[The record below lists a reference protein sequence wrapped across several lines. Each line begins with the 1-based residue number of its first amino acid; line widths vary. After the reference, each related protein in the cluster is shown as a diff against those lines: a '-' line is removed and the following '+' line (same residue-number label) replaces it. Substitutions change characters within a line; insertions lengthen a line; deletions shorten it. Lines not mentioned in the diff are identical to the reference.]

1 MGQAGRKAAE
11 KGGKT
16 VKIASKKVRGVFEK
30 APGSK
35 IWWICYFDGDGRK
48 RREKVGRKSD
58 AIDLYRKRKMEAL
71 QGKKLP
77 EKLRAPKVSFAE
89 LAKDAL
95 EYSEAHKLSYAD
107 DKVRMAKLKDW
118 IGQRPADSLSSQ
130 EIEHWLVAKAAGLK
144 PATLNRYRAL
154 LSLTYRLGMQNGKVV
169 TNPARLV
176 RQRKEENGRVRFLSP
191 EEEQTLRAVIQ
202 NDYLPHE
209 SELDLALNTGLR
221 RGEQYG
227 LTWDCVDFERRQLT
241 VARSK
246 NGETRHVP
254 LNDAAINALRSLETS
269 RNGNPYVFLA
279 TDGTRLCSSRFWFD
293 AAVADAKLADFSW
306 HCLRHTFASRL
317 VMKGVDLR
325 TVQELMGHKTIQ
337 MTVRYAHLA
346 PQHRLAAVQRLCDTE
361 AVRMTASDT
370 RTDTGQTTPVA
381 AKPVIA
387 TQAIELSVVA

>member
-1 MGQAGRKAAE
+1 MKSAAR
-11 KGGKT
+11 
-16 VKIASKKVRGVFEK
+16 KVRGVFEK

-130 EIEHWLVAKAAGLK
+130 EIEHWLVTKAAGLK

-154 LSLTYRLGMQNGKVV
+154 LSLTYRLGMQNGKVL

-176 RQRKEENGRVRFLSP
+176 RQRKEENGRVRFLSQ
-191 EEEQTLRAVIQ
+191 EEEHSLRTVIQ
-202 NDYLPHE
+202 NGYLNHE
-209 SELDLALNTGLR
+209 NELDLALNTGLR

-227 LTWDCVDFERRQLT
+227 LTWECVNLELRQLT

-254 LNDAAINALRSLETS
+254 LNDAAINALRSLQAS

-279 TDGTRLCSSRFWFD
+279 SDGTRLYSSRFWFD
-293 AAVADAKLADFSW
+293 AAVADAKLSDFTW

-361 AVRMTASDT
+361 AVQTTASDT
-370 RTDTGQTTPVA
+370 RTDTGEATTLVA
-381 AKPVIA
+381 KSPIA
-387 TQAIELSVVA
+387 TQAIALSVVA